1 VVGLSHQFARLIEVC
16 GPGEMADQARK
27 SVVENLKRTN
37 GDIEYFEEAF
47 GW

>member
-1 VVGLSHQFARLIEVC
+1 
-16 GPGEMADQARK
+16 MADQARK
-27 SVVENLKRTN
+27 SVVENLQDAN